1 MSTKKDDLDTK
12 SCYGLNEAMS
22 PEQCRAA
29 RAWLGWSQQYL
40 AKQASVGLSTVKD
53 FENGSR
59 KPIANNLNALRGAL
73 ENERVRFDNPMGIRI
88 DGKPP
93 KP

>member
-12 SCYGLNEAMS
+12 SCYGLNKAMS

-29 RAWLGWSQQYL
+29 RAWLRWSQQAL
-40 AKQASVGLSTVKD
+40 ASRAKVSLSTVKD

-59 KPIANNLNALRGAL
+59 TPIENNRNALRGVL
-73 ENERVRFDNPMGIRI
+73 EAAGVNFENPMGIEA
-88 DGKPP
+88 KPA
-93 KP
+93 KN